1 MTLKLK
7 NFDMKSISFKTNEN
21 KAPTILLIGHRDT
34 SKSYLVRDLLYYYQD
49 IPVRTVISGTVSVN
63 GFFGEHV
70 PTFSIHNQY
79 KASIIE
85 SILERQKTV
94 LKQKKEEDLY
104 KKSTIDPRALIVL
117 DDCPYPSW
125 SCDNVMRL
133 LFMYGRNWK
142 MMLIITMQYPLN
154 ISPIFRA
161 NIDYVFILREPNIS
175 NRKKIYEN
183 YAGMFPTF
191 ESFCEIMDQC
201 KENNECIVINNTSS
215 SIQLS
220 DLIFSFKLK

>member
-7 NFDMKSISFKTNEN
+7 KFDMKSISFKTNEN
-21 KAPTILLIGHRDT
+21 RAPTILLIGRRDT
-34 SKSYLVRDLLYYYQD
+34 YKSYLVRDLLYYYQD
-49 IPVRTVISGTVSVN
+49 IPIRTVISGTVADN
-63 GFFGEHV
+63 GFFGQHV
-70 PTFSIHNQY
+70 PRFSIHNQY

-85 SILERQKTV
+85 SIVERQKAV
-94 LKQKKEEDLY
+94 LKEKKEEDLY

-117 DDCPYPSW
+117 DDCPYLSW
-125 SCDNVMRL
+125 GCDNVMRI
-133 LFMYGRNWK
+133 LFMHGRNWK
-142 MMLIITMQYPLN
+142 MMLIINMQYPLN

-183 YAGMFPTF
+183 YAGMFPEF

-201 KENNECIVINNTSS
+201 KENNECLVINNTTS

-220 DLIFSFKLK
+220 DLIFSF